1 MVLSATY
8 LLPTLPPVGVN
19 LHSPE
24 LLRHLVQAHRYLAE
38 LKGCAASIP
47 NQSILINTLTL
58 QEAKASSEVESYVTT
73 QDELFQ
79 ADLHLVESISPAAK
93 EVSRYREA
101 LTNGFSR
108 MREQQGLLSNG
119 TLIALFQQLKNS
131 SEGLRTGGGTVLKNE
146 KTGATVFVPPQEG
159 TQVLAQMQVLERFIN
174 DDAACDLDPL
184 IKMALIHHQFESI
197 HPFHDGNGRIG
208 RILCVLYLVRT
219 ELLDAPV
226 LYLSRYINQHKSAY
240 YRLLQDVRDK
250 AAAIAEDAAA
260 YEASWQ
266 AWVIFMLQAVA
277 QVAQQAVRLV
287 SDMRDLMTSTKQR
300 MRTELPKTYSQDLL
314 NNLFRHPY
322 TRIEFVQNDLGVTR
336 QTAARYLRQL
346 AEAGLVHEH
355 SQGKHVYFI
364 NTPLV
369 ALLAQ
374 GEQALGFA

>member
-1 MVLSATY
+1 
-8 LLPTLPPVGVN
+8 
-19 LHSPE
+19 
-24 LLRHLVQAHRYLAE
+24 
-38 LKGCAASIP
+38 
-47 NQSILINTLTL
+47 
-58 QEAKASSEVESYVTT
+58 
-73 QDELFQ
+73 
-79 ADLHLVESISPAAK
+79 
-93 EVSRYREA
+93 
-101 LTNGFSR
+101 
-108 MREQQGLLSNG
+108 
-119 TLIALFQQLKNS
+119 
-131 SEGLRTGGGTVLKNE
+131 
-146 KTGATVFVPPQEG
+146 
-159 TQVLAQMQVLERFIN
+159 
-174 DDAACDLDPL
+174 
-184 IKMALIHHQFESI
+184 
-197 HPFHDGNGRIG
+197 
-208 RILCVLYLVRT
+208 
-219 ELLDAPV
+219 
-226 LYLSRYINQHKSAY
+226 
-240 YRLLQDVRDK
+240 VRDK

-346 AEAGLVHEH
+346 AEVGLVHEH

-374 GEQALGFA
+374 GEQTLGLA